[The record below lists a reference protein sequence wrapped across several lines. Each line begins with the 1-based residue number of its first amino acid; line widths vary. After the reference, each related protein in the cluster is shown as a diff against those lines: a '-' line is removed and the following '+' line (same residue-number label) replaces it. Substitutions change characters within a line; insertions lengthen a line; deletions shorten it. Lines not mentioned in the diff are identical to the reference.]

1 MRVHHKIPSIF
12 TLSMVDVLCCA
23 LGCVILLWL
32 INLREAKQ
40 HEDTASE
47 TARHGAAM
55 LAETEVERDAAYG
68 LLSEADKRLADLQAE
83 RDRLRARLAEQTAA
97 ANRLESELKE
107 SERNLATRVRDV
119 AAADARAKDLKR
131 VADTVPGL
139 RAELKETRER
149 LTNEETSTRS
159 LEQDVAKRMREL
171 TDATKTLQVM
181 QAARQALERELAT
194 KDKELTAAGSYKER
208 WAASAGRVAE
218 LEKLVDDKSRAAAT
232 AKQAVELLEEDKKAL
247 RAEAAR
253 YRQSADN
260 RFAGIQLTGRRVVF
274 LVDMSGSMEL
284 VDETTAAPQKWSE
297 VRSTLVKIMRSL
309 PDLEQ
314 FQVIVFSDRTS
325 FLLGSDDRWLSYDPR
340 TVPDQVLAAL
350 SGIKPKGGTN
360 MYAALDA
367 AFRFRARGLDTLYL
381 FSDGLPNIGE
391 GLTPE
396 QARTLKEVEQ
406 GDILGKYIR
415 KKLKTDWNTA
425 GTTGQRVHINAV
437 GFFYESPDVGAFLWA
452 LARENDGSFVGMSKP

>member
-97 ANRLESELKE
+97 ANRFENELKE

-139 RAELKETRER
+139 QAELKETRER
-149 LTNEETSTRS
+149 LTNEETSARS

-194 KDKELTAAGSYKER
+194 KEKELTAAGSYKER
-208 WAASAGRVAE
+208 WASSAGRVAE
-218 LEKLVDDKSRAAAT
+218 LEKQVDDKSRAAAT
-232 AKQAVELLEEDKKAL
+232 AKQAVELLEEDRKY
-247 RAEAAR
+247 E
-253 YRQSADN
+253 
-260 RFAGIQLTGRRVVF
+260 
-274 LVDMSGSMEL
+274 
-284 VDETTAAPQKWSE
+284 
-297 VRSTLVKIMRSL
+297 
-309 PDLEQ
+309 
-314 FQVIVFSDRTS
+314 
-325 FLLGSDDRWLSYDPR
+325 
-340 TVPDQVLAAL
+340 
-350 SGIKPKGGTN
+350 
-360 MYAALDA
+360 DA
-367 AFRFRARGLDTLYL
+367 
-381 FSDGLPNIGE
+381 S
-391 GLTPE
+391 
-396 QARTLKEVEQ
+396 V
-406 GDILGKYIR
+406 
-415 KKLKTDWNTA
+415 
-425 GTTGQRVHINAV
+425 QR
-437 GFFYESPDVGAFLWA
+437 
-452 LARENDGSFVGMSKP
+452 